1 VPPNESLL
9 LEYAC
14 VYLPCQQNAVVEAV
28 SKGIKIPDQLVDL
41 FGIPKD
47 LLTPIPFTT
56 FTEIEQSIARKE
68 AAFDF
73 ANLAQKAIADGIDRA
88 KRRI

>member
-1 VPPNESLL
+1 LLL

-28 SKGIKIPDQLVDL
+28 SKGVKIPDQLAEL

-47 LLTPIPFTT
+47 ILKPADGLASMRDIPFTP
-56 FTEIEQSIARKE
+56 FSEIENQSP
-68 AAFDF
+68 
-73 ANLAQKAIADGIDRA
+73 A
-88 KRRI
+88 K